1 MQPALSE
8 VAARAVVSR
17 DRLLRRFVVSAAAV
31 LLVIAVVLVWRE
43 ERALLGQLEDAA
55 LSERAHGASA
65 LATQQATLA
74 ARIAGLVQSRS
85 VVPGD
90 ARADLHIE
98 RQSGPDAAELI
109 ASDPTTRLAVGGVL
123 ALTTAPAGARQADA
137 VSRLLGTLLAQR
149 LALESE
155 PEVEAVYLVVPD
167 AQVVS
172 RVPYVN
178 AEQLRVRQR
187 DARLA
192 NWFEREVL
200 IAPSNAG
207 ELPGEAWITRDPASG
222 ASVLRVDQS
231 AWLGGSSAAATVI
244 VTVPVRAYL
253 RRLASAR
260 SSVPLIAGLVTTDG
274 TIAGAASLAAGS
286 GTPTSANLP
295 VPVAQAGAALDSRF
309 TLVGGWFG
317 LRLPVEGTRFATIIT
332 VSATDVWMA
341 ALRRTAWELGLLL
354 AVGLVLGV
362 TGWVVR
368 RRVIAPARHAV
379 DELVQAEALV
389 REITDGVP
397 GLAVFKVVRSDDG
410 VMRVDFVSRGAAAVL
425 GVPAVAIAADWTHAY
440 ETVVA
445 DDAAAVRTACDRA
458 CIECAPWQHEFRVR
472 RRDEDRWIRVEA
484 RASRV
489 PGGVELVGS
498 WRDVTEGRVHTELLA
513 DAHRRTIEL
522 ADGVPGAVIQWRVTT
537 DGRQEVAFVGNR
549 LSEIAGIGASDL
561 YAGLHAFEQVQLAE
575 DVEAV
580 RRARQQ
586 AVVTE
591 TGYAVEYRVMHPGR
605 GLRWLREEAVSHR
618 VAGCL
623 AAFTVHIT
631 DVTQQRKEAGELRR
645 AKEEAETATRAKS
658 VFLATMSHEIR
669 TPMTGISGMIE
680 VLSRTVL
687 DADQR
692 GQLST
697 IADSA
702 RTLRRILDDVLD
714 FSRIEAGKMTVEKRP
729 MSIDDV
735 IEATA
740 GLYVAAAEEKNVH
753 LRATVDPRIGELL
766 MGDAVRLRQVLGNL
780 LSNAVKFT
788 ARGSVR
794 LSVTQESLSET
805 VRLLRFEVT
814 DTGAGIPYEVQPR
827 LFAPFERGEHEI
839 TTQVGGTGLG
849 LALVRRIVDLMEG
862 SVELRSLPGVGTSV
876 QVRVPFERLH
886 EETTEARISLSGLR
900 VAVLHDTETDARYLS
915 SLLEMRG
922 ASVLVVS
929 PDHVTAVPEGTDADV
944 VVTGPD
950 VAREVQHALR
960 ARLAPGTTGRTQ
972 IVRLFEGAS
981 LRPEMRGDGG
991 VTLAPHA
998 RRSTFLRA
1006 VAIAAGRDE
1015 PDLPTAAQEHRSASV
1030 PESVTVD
1037 EAIAE
1042 RRLILVCEDH
1052 PIAQRVIEKQ
1062 LRVLGYTAELHNN
1075 GHSGLTA
1082 WRTGRYGLVL
1092 TDLHMPEMDGLT
1104 LARRIRAEEGRDTAL
1119 GRTPIIA
1126 LSGNAFDE
1134 QRVVCVEAG
1143 MDDFLAKPALLKEL
1157 DATLRFWLPPSTR
1170 PQGDDLKAAAPTALP
1185 VTLPAPLSH
1194 KALKESLGDDPE
1206 VLRAALGE
1214 FLDADAEDFAVLY
1227 AAVEADDRV
1236 KVVGSAHR
1244 IEGAARMLGAMP
1256 YARAAERVKRLFG
1269 LEQDAAERTE
1279 AVHLLQQEG
1288 ERLRTW
1294 LHTTRDWFE
1303 RVTVGAGA

>member
-1 MQPALSE
+1 MLQELSQ
-8 VAARAVVSR
+8 AAAQGVVGR
-17 DRLLRRFVVSAAAV
+17 DRLVRRLVAGGALSLV
-31 LLVIAVVLVWRE
+31 LLALALGWRE
-43 ERALLGQLEDAA
+43 QVSFLGNLEETARAT
-55 LSERAHGASA
+55 RAQSASA
-65 LATQQATLA
+65 LAMRQSELA
-74 ARIAGLVQSRS
+74 RRIAALVQSRGGAAAAS
-85 VVPGD
+85 RGD
-90 ARADLHIE
+90 LQAE
-98 RQSGPDAAELI
+98 RQAGPDATEI
-109 ASDPTTRLAVGGVL
+109 VASDVTTRLAVGGVL
-123 ALTTAPAGARQADA
+123 ALSSSERSARQPDA
-137 VSRLLGTLLAQR
+137 ITNLVGSLSAQR
-149 LALESE
+149 LALEAE
-155 PEVEAVYLVVPD
+155 PDVEAVYLVVPD
-167 AQVVS
+167 ARVVS

-178 AEQLRVRQR
+178 AEQIRLRQR
-187 DARLA
+187 DARLS
-192 NWFEREVL
+192 NWFRLEVL
-200 IAPSNAG
+200 DVPADAD
-207 ELPGEAWITRDPASG
+207 ERPGEAWLARDPATG
-222 ASVLRVDQS
+222 AAVLRVDQS
-231 AWLGGSSAAATVI
+231 AWLGATGSAASVI
-244 VTVPVRAYL
+244 VTVPLRAYL
-253 RRLASAR
+253 RKLAAMNSPIPLLAS
-260 SSVPLIAGLVTTDG
+260 LVDPTGMVVGTASQSGRVVETT
-274 TIAGAASLAAGS
+274 LAD
-286 GTPTSANLP
+286 LP
-295 VPVAQAGAALDSRF
+295 VEVVQAIPSLGDRF
-309 TLVGGWFG
+309 ELVGTWFA
-317 LRLPVEGTRFATIIT
+317 LRLPVEGTRFSTIIA
-332 VSATDVWMA
+332 VPATAVVLA
-341 ALRRTAWELGLLL
+341 TLRRAAAELLL
-354 AVGLVLGV
+354 VVAVALALGILL
-362 TGWVVR
+362 WLVR
-368 RRVIAPARHAV
+368 RRVIAPAEQAV
-379 DELVQAEALV
+379 RDISAAESLV
-389 REITDGVP
+389 RDITDGVP
-397 GLAVFKVVRSDDG
+397 GLAVFKVTREDTG
-410 VMRVDFVSRGAAAVL
+410 RMRVDFVSRGAAAVL
-425 GVPAVAIAADWTHAY
+425 GVPAVAISADWDNVH
-440 ETVVA
+440 ETVFPDEV
-445 DDAAAVRTACDRA
+445 AAVRAACERA
-458 CIECAPWQHEFRVR
+458 CIECAPWQQEFRVR
-472 RRDEDRWIRVEA
+472 RRDEERWVRVEA

-489 PGGVELVGS
+489 ATGVELVGS
-498 WRDVTEGRVHTELLA
+498 WRDVTESREHTELLA
-513 DAHRRTIEL
+513 DAHRRLIEL
-522 ADGVPGAVIQWRVTT
+522 ADGVPGAVIQWRVTA

-549 LSEIAGIGASDL
+549 LPEIAGVGASDL
-561 YAGLHAFEQVQLAE
+561 YGGLHAFEQVQLAE
-575 DVEAV
+575 DVDAV

-591 TGYAVEYRVMHPGR
+591 TGYAVEYRVMHPGK
-605 GLRWLREEAVSHR
+605 GMRWLREEAVSHR
-618 VAGCL
+618 VAGCI

-645 AKEEAETATRAKS
+645 AKEEAEMATRAKS

-687 DADQR
+687 DGDQR
-692 GQLST
+692 SQLGT

-702 RTLRRILDDVLD
+702 RALRRILDDVLD

-729 MSIDDV
+729 ISIDDV
-735 IEATA
+735 IEGTA
-740 GLYVAAAEEKNVH
+740 GLYAAAAEEKGVR
-753 LRATVDPRIGELL
+753 LRATVDPRIGELV

-794 LSVTQESLSET
+794 LAVTQESVTDTER
-805 VRLLRFEVT
+805 VLRFEVT

-862 SVELRSLPGVGTSV
+862 TVELRSLPGVGTSV

-886 EETTEARISLSGLR
+886 EETSEARISLAGLR
-900 VAVLHDTETDARYLS
+900 VSILHDTEVDSRFLAT
-915 SLLEMRG
+915 LLEARG
-922 ASVLVVS
+922 AQVLVVS
-929 PDHVTAVPEGTDADV
+929 PEQVGVVPEGTTADV

-950 VAREVQHALR
+950 VPREVQHALR
-960 ARLAPGTTGRTQ
+960 ARLAPGATGRTQ
-972 IVRLFEGAS
+972 VVRLFEGAS
-981 LRPEMRGDGG
+981 LRPEVRGDGG

-1006 VAIAAGRDE
+1006 VAIACGRDE
-1015 PDLPTAAQEHRSASV
+1015 PDLPTQTTEHRSITT
-1030 PESVTVD
+1030 PETSTVD
-1037 EAIAE
+1037 EAVAE

-1104 LARRIRAEEGRDTAL
+1104 LARRIRAEESRVPAL

-1157 DATLRFWLPPSTR
+1157 DATLRFWLPPSSR
-1170 PQGDDLKAAAPTALP
+1170 PVGIDQKPVPSSAMP

-1214 FLDADAEDFAVLY
+1214 FLEADAEDLAALCT
-1227 AAVEADDRV
+1227 AVEADDRV
-1236 KVVGSAHR
+1236 KVVGTAHR

-1269 LEQDAAERTE
+1269 LDQDAAERAE
-1279 AVHLLQQEG
+1279 AVQLLQQEG

-1303 RVTVGAGA
+1303 RVTVGANG